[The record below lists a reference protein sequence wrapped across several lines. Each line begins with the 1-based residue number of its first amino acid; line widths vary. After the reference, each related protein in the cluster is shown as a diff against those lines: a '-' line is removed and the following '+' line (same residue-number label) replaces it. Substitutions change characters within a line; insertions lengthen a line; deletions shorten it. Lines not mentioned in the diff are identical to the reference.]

1 MISADV
7 PFQCMAGCGQGVSWK
22 LSLFPGLIAQ
32 MCVTFFSLV
41 FPVSNLEL
49 QPSLLQFG
57 DLGVRI
63 DGEPLALN
71 QVLNVVELF
80 LLLNLRITVL
90 DRKRGL
96 YLGLFLPSAP

>member
-1 MISADV
+1 M
-7 PFQCMAGCGQGVSWK
+7 SWK
-22 LSLFPGLIAQ
+22 LSLFPGLIAL
-32 MCVTFFSLV
+32 MRVTSFSLV

-57 DLGVRI
+57 NLGVRI

-71 QVLNVVELF
+71 KVLNAAELF

-96 YLGLFLPSAP
+96 RLAST